1 MSQSTVLV
9 CPELTGEVATRAAR
23 AIRESF
29 SFGFV
34 GVSLIPKGPNP
45 VMQWGYADGSTN
57 KSYELIRLPASVG
70 ALGKVHALRK
80 GIIVNSVEEDIPEN
94 ELFQYP
100 IVMLKRLRVFLR
112 FL

>member
-34 GVSLIPKGPNP
+34 GVSLIQRGLTLLCSGA
-45 VMQWGYADGSTN
+45 MQMEARI
-57 KSYELIRLPASVG
+57 KL
-70 ALGKVHALRK
+70 
-80 GIIVNSVEEDIPEN
+80 
-94 ELFQYP
+94 
-100 IVMLKRLRVFLR
+100 
-112 FL
+112 

>member
-45 VMQWGYADGSTN
+45 VMQWGYADGARIKAMSLFGFQQVWERWG
-57 KSYELIRLPASVG
+57 KFMLCVK
-70 ALGKVHALRK
+70 ALW
-80 GIIVNSVEEDIPEN
+80 
-94 ELFQYP
+94 
-100 IVMLKRLRVFLR
+100 
-112 FL
+112 

>member
-45 VMQWGYADGSTN
+45 VMQWG
-57 KSYELIRLPASVG
+57 
-70 ALGKVHALRK
+70 
-80 GIIVNSVEEDIPEN
+80 
-94 ELFQYP
+94 
-100 IVMLKRLRVFLR
+100 
-112 FL
+112 